1 MLTETL
7 GFLAAAA
14 TGEAVVIDR
23 MERDARS
30 FDVSVRV
37 MG

>member
-1 MLTETL
+1 LTETL

-14 TGEAVVIDR
+14 TGEALVIER
-23 MERDARS
+23 MQRDARS

-37 MG
+37 IG